1 MRQTHQQKCIYSEM
15 FKVNQTLFKIGA
27 FGRTDGQIDRHRGRQ
42 RTAHSK
48 SLKRFEIRLWPLQL
62 IRLVGG
68 LVRLIA
74 DHQVVLFT
82 DCAIHKELQR
92 R

>member
-1 MRQTHQQKCIYSEM
+1 M

-27 FGRTDGQIDRHRGRQ
+27 FGRTYGQIDRHRGRQ
-42 RTAHSK
+42 RTTHSK

-62 IRLVGG
+62 IRLLVGG

-82 DCAIHKELQR
+82 HFAVHKEVQGR
-92 R
+92 GGQ